1 MTGDEGKFDG
11 WIITEEQAELMSR
24 GDGSIWSRF
33 AFELFYWENYKRL
46 REMAATFIAAWF
58 RKRYMFMYDK
68 EDCLQSLY
76 MDGLQGYFRVKLER
90 GYIEGAVRHAFTYMP
105 VGGLDWTTL
114 YNPRE
119 AAAA

>member
-1 MTGDEGKFDG
+1 
-11 WIITEEQAELMSR
+11 
-24 GDGSIWSRF
+24 
-33 AFELFYWENYKRL
+33 
-46 REMAATFIAAWF
+46 MAATFIAAWF